1 MIKFTEIQA
10 AIEAATKP
18 EEIDHHGNDLYCKVT
33 PATTAIINDYESKC
47 NVTTFIDNINS
58 ELWYEIPFCYV
69 EKPKK
74 TCKTCLLYEGFR
86 YCCSAD
92 GVKETDIC
100 DRYEPNPVIY
110 L

>member
-1 MIKFTEIQA
+1 MNENTKQIQ
-10 AIEAATKP
+10 
-18 EEIDHHGNDLYCKVT
+18 
-33 PATTAIINDYESKC
+33 TTAPA
-47 NVTTFIDNINS
+47 
-58 ELWYEIPFCYV
+58 EIH
-69 EKPKK
+69 ETEQKK